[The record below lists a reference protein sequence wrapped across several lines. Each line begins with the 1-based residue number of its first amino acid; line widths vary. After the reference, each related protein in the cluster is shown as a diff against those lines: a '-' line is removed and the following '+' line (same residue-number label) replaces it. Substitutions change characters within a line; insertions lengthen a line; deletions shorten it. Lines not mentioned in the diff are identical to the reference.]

1 MLYVLCN
8 IDQWDSQA
16 TVKRI
21 NELLIERGYVTW
33 FDLTNMKGNTCAL
46 AAASVVSFAA
56 LQLIGLER
64 PSVVMQEV
72 LWMR

>member
-1 MLYVLCN
+1 MVCP
-8 IDQWDSQA
+8 DQWNAQA

-21 NELLIERGYVTW
+21 NESLIERGYVTW